1 MVKVKS
7 IEEIVQNY
15 VIGTIQGVYKTKRYW
30 VKQGYDE
37 GHAIKNAVEYGLG
50 QLAAGVGNTCDVETT
65 ATMFR
70 ELAEIATV
78 FANKL
83 AEIRRNSRARNLS

>member
-1 MVKVKS
+1 MAKVTS
-7 IEEIVQNY
+7 IEEWVQNY

-30 VKQGYDE
+30 VNQGYDE
-37 GHAIKNAVEYGLG
+37 DHAIRNAIQYGIG
-50 QLAAGVGNTCDVETT
+50 QLAAGVGNTCDVKTT
-65 ATMFR
+65 LKMFR

-83 AEIRRNSRARNLS
+83 EEIQPSS